1 MQAIDKINKLIE
13 EAINTR
19 EDLFIV
25 SSSVSNSLDINIVI
39 DGDNLVNISDCIEMS
54 RKVEHNLDREELDFS
69 IKVQSPGADEPLVL
83 PRQYKKHIG
92 RTLKL
97 RTKDGKF
104 EGRLEDIDEN
114 SLLIVWK
121 TREKKAIGK
130 GKVTVKHE
138 KQIPFKEIIQAN
150 IKLTFNTK

>member
-1 MQAIDKINKLIE
+1 MQAIEKINKLIE
-13 EAINTR
+13 EAINSR

-25 SSSVSNSLDINIVI
+25 SSSISNNLDINLVI
-39 DGDNLVNISDCIEMS
+39 DGDNLVNISDCIEIS
-54 RKVEHNLDREELDFS
+54 RKVEHNLDREEFDFA
-69 IKVQSPGADEPLVL
+69 IKVQSPGADEPLIL

-97 RTKDGKF
+97 KTIEGKF
-104 EGRLEDIDEN
+104 EGKLEDIDEN
-114 SLLIVWK
+114 SIKIVWK

-130 GKVTVKHE
+130 GKTTVNYE
-138 KQIPFKEIIQAN
+138 KQIPFTEIEQAN